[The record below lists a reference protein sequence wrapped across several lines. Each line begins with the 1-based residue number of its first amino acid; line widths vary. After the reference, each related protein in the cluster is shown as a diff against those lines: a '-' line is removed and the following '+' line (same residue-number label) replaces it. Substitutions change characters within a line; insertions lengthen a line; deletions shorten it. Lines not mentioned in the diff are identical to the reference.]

1 MYVGCDQARPLL
13 EGGHMTQHT
22 PELRVK
28 ATVEGGIVSLADFV
42 VQGESELPD
51 MSCCDPMPR
60 GTLLFLRLWP

>member
-1 MYVGCDQARPLL
+1 
-13 EGGHMTQHT
+13 MTQHT